1 MNRPFS
7 SFDELERFFSSIASS
22 GIRPGLD
29 RIDML
34 LESLGKPQDLFPAV
48 HIVGTNGKG
57 STAAFTE
64 SILRESGY
72 RTALYTSPHLE
83 SPAERLQ
90 IEGKALS
97 LDDWSQAAFQVAEA
111 LSATPAL
118 KGDPPSFFEV
128 VTAAAF
134 LLCAEKCVDIAVV
147 EAGLGGRLDAT
158 NMLGR
163 VVLTLIAS
171 ISIDHSEY
179 LGNSLESI
187 AAEKFAV
194 MRPSVPAW
202 FSGSPPELIPLF
214 LDTAR
219 KIGALPHVAS
229 LENTLSRV
237 SLSEEGVRFTL
248 SVLGREVPFTPA
260 LAGGYQVENAA
271 LAVSGALAV
280 KKDFPGLSL
289 ETIQQGIALARWP
302 GRFEILRKN
311 PPLILD
317 GGHNPDGILR
327 LVETVRTLYGQRK
340 LALVFAAMKDK
351 DYSKSL
357 LLLKSIG
364 SSLYCTAVPG
374 HDRAAPPSLLAEA
387 ARSVGWGSEQVREF
401 DDPFAALEEA
411 EKTGEGVLCCGSLYL
426 VGFLRERLVTER
438 GEEE

>member
-7 SFDELERFFSSIASS
+7 SFDELERFFSSIASP

-34 LESLGKPQDLFPAV
+34 LESLGRPQDLFPSI

-64 SILRESGY
+64 SIFRASGY

-90 IEGKALS
+90 IEGKTLS
-97 LDDWSQAAFQVAEA
+97 LDDWSQAAFRVEEA
-111 LSATPAL
+111 LSATSAL
-118 KGDPPSFFEV
+118 KGDQPSFFEV

-219 KIGALPHVAS
+219 KTGALPHVAS
-229 LENTLSRV
+229 FENNISNI
-237 SLSEEGVRFTL
+237 SLTEDGVRFTF
-248 SVLGREVPFTPA
+248 SVSGREVHLTPA

-271 LAVSGALAV
+271 LAVSGALSV
-280 KKDFPGLSL
+280 KKIFSTLSL
-289 ETIQQGIALARWP
+289 ETIQQGIARARWP

-327 LVETVRTLYGQRK
+327 LVETVRTLYGEKK

-351 DYSKSL
+351 DYPQSL

-364 SSLYCTAVPG
+364 SVLHCTAVPG
-374 HDRAAPPSLLAEA
+374 HDRAAPPSHLAEA
-387 ARSVGWGSEQVREF
+387 ARSAGWGKEQVREF
-401 DDPFAALEEA
+401 DDPFAAFEEA
-411 EKTGEGVLCCGSLYL
+411 EKTGIGVLCCGSLYL
-426 VGFLRERLVTER
+426 VGFLRERLIRER
-438 GEEE
+438 GEVL

>member
-1 MNRPFS
+1 MVRSFS
-7 SFDELERFFSSIASS
+7 SFDELEAFFSSIASC

-29 RIDML
+29 RIALL
-34 LESLGKPQDLFPAV
+34 LESLGRPQDRFPAV

-64 SILRESGY
+64 SIWRASGC

-83 SPAERLQ
+83 SPAERLE
-90 IEGKALS
+90 IEGKTLS
-97 LDDWSQAAFQVAEA
+97 LADWSEAAFRVEVA
-111 LSATPAL
+111 LSANSAL
-118 KGDPPSFFEV
+118 KDDPPSFFEV

-158 NMLGR
+158 NMLGQ

-179 LGNSLESI
+179 LGNSLEAI
-187 AAEKFAV
+187 AGEKFAV
-194 MRPSVPAW
+194 MRPSTPAW
-202 FSGSPPELIPLF
+202 FSGSPPELIPF
-214 LDTAR
+214 FFETAR
-219 KIGALPHVAS
+219 KTGALPHVVS
-229 LENTLSRV
+229 LENNISRV
-237 SLSEEGVRFTL
+237 SFSDDGVRFTY
-248 SVLGREVPFTPA
+248 SVSGREVPFSPV

-271 LAVSGALAV
+271 LAISGALSL
-280 KKDFPGLSL
+280 KKSFPGLSL
-289 ETIQQGIALARWP
+289 ESIQEGIALARWP

-317 GGHNPDGILR
+317 GGHNPDGIRR
-327 LVETVRTLYGQRK
+327 LAETVRTLYGDRK

-351 DYSKSL
+351 DYPQSL

-364 SSLYCTAVPG
+364 SALYCTAVPG

-387 ARSVGWGSEQVREF
+387 ARSAGWGREQVREF
-401 DDPFAALEEA
+401 DDPFAAFEAA

-426 VGFLRERLVTER
+426 VGFLRERLIRER
-438 GEEE
+438 GETV

>member
-7 SFDELERFFSSIASS
+7 SFDELERFFSSIASP

-29 RIDML
+29 RIEML
-34 LESLGKPQDLFPAV
+34 LESLGRPQDSFPAV

-64 SILRESGY
+64 SLFRASGF

-90 IEGKALS
+90 IEGKILS
-97 LDDWSQAAFQVAEA
+97 LEEWSQAAFSVSRA
-111 LSATPAL
+111 LSSSPL
-118 KGDPPSFFEV
+118 LQEDPPTFFEV

-134 LLCAEKCVDIAVV
+134 LLCAEKKVDIAIV

-158 NMLGR
+158 NLLGR
-163 VVLTLIAS
+163 VLLTLITS
-171 ISIDHSEY
+171 ISIDHSEF

-187 AAEKFAV
+187 AGEKFAV

-214 LDTAR
+214 LETAR
-219 KIGALPHVAS
+219 RIGALPHVTS
-229 LENTLSRV
+229 LENNISRV
-237 SLSEEGVRFTL
+237 SLSEDGVRFTF
-248 SVLGREVPFTPA
+248 SFSGREVPFSPA

-271 LAVSGALAV
+271 LAISGVFSV
-280 KKDFPGLSL
+280 KKNFPGLSL
-289 ETIQQGIALARWP
+289 ESIQEGIALARWP

-317 GGHNPDGILR
+317 GGHNPDGIRR
-327 LVETVRTLYGQRK
+327 LVETVRTLYGDKK
-340 LALVFAAMKDK
+340 LVLVFAAMKDK
-351 DYSKSL
+351 DYPQSL

-364 SSLYCTAVPG
+364 SALYCTAVPG
-374 HDRAAPPSLLAEA
+374 HERAASPSLLAKA
-387 ARSVGWGSEQVREF
+387 ARSAGWRKEQVREF
-401 DDPFAALEEA
+401 DDPFTAFKEA
-411 EKTGEGVLCCGSLYL
+411 KKTGEGVLCCGSLYL
-426 VGFLRERLVTER
+426 VGFLRERLIPER
-438 GEEE
+438 DETV